1 MIDLDELMRLRNEA
15 TPGPWKVNIGDF
27 ESEDEY
33 GAYYQSKNVFYDE
46 SNTYLFDA
54 SHGSQIDFSSPEN
67 NWVGVDF
74 TNPDGFVIDVAD
86 FNVPDYNGNAAIYFY
101 LQNPGTGAES
111 DFIVKFELED
121 AGADSGIADVKDEKG
136 IVSVY
141 PTRVQDYVYVDM
153 QEDRTSSVQI
163 FNVEGKV
170 VLETALNG
178 DGRIALPQL
187 ARGSYFVRVSNAGGC
202 QTTKI
207 VK

>member
-1 MIDLDELMRLRNEA
+1 MVYMDENTACYVR
-15 TPGPWKVNIGDF
+15 VDF

-153 QEDRTSSVQI
+153 QEDRCQTKEQEH
-163 FNVEGKV
+163 EGHRILPPLQVFRGTKDLLLSYKLRGEGRRHKGIRPKV
-170 VLETALNG
+170 VDDLVGKLLVVME
-178 DGRIALPQL
+178 I
-187 ARGSYFVRVSNAGGC
+187 S
-202 QTTKI
+202 K
-207 VK
+207 